1 MMDPNHFLMIVLS
14 RFELYHIFSSADCR
28 KRYNREN
35 TNKVCSLNHNDN
47 FLLAFFTP
55 FALSLGVWRW
65 CVSISD

>member
-35 TNKVCSLNHNDN
+35 ANKVCSLADNDN
-47 FLLAFFTP
+47 L
-55 FALSLGVWRW
+55 
-65 CVSISD
+65 D